1 MKKLIVIINLIL
13 NYYLILIES
22 KSNYAIEN
30 SITAKIT
37 ITGNINGNFYIYDDL
52 FDSGTQLKG
61 YYKNGLIP
69 RRELKYDELFRF
81 FVILDYSC
89 DNITVDVL
97 FNGDFTLNTD
107 EFVYVDVTRSFI
119 PYKFRN
125 KIFNPRRGSSKVFR
139 TYGNGWYFGKDI
151 PHTIV
156 VFERI
161 TNIKD
166 KFRNTAC
173 GDIVP
178 IDHKNDK
185 DVILINQK
193 EANSLKITIQNSKFN
208 DELDDGEADKIA
220 LENKDIINNITDNN
234 PDNNTDDDTDIN
246 INNDINTDINDTV
259 IINNDI
265 NDTDN
270 NNSDANDSDIKI

>member
-1 MKKLIVIINLIL
+1 MMCLSRNRGTASHMRKEKK
-13 NYYLILIES
+13 

-37 ITGNINGNFYIYDDL
+37 ITGNINGIFYIYDDL

-61 YYKNGLIP
+61 YYENGLIP

-107 EFVYVDVTRSFI
+107 EFIYVDVTRSFI

-193 EANSLKITIQNSKFN
+193 EANSLKKTIQNSKFN

-220 LENKDIINNITDNN
+220 LKNKDVGFKKYKKKKLTNITKSSTTSADNIVTN
-234 PDNNTDDDTDIN
+234 TIGVNN
-246 INNDINTDINDTV
+246 
-259 IINNDI
+259 
-265 NDTDN
+265 
-270 NNSDANDSDIKI
+270 